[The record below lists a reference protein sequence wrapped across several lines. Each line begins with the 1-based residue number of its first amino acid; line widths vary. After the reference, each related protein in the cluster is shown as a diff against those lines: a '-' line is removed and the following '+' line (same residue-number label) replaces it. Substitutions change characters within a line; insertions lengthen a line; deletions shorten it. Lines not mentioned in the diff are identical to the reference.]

1 MRCPQSSPNPTSRG
15 RIISFPS
22 EANPSL
28 PCAAL
33 GPAFSFFC
41 HSLPVPPISPF
52 HIDRRAFSHPGLP
65 LSLDSSTTGSH
76 RSNGAGNP
84 LRWCRSPTQPP
95 KPRTGPHTGFFSFL
109 FIHSPPFPYG
119 ERLACF
125 RNRTV
130 PVFQICSQL
139 AHTSPTGPVWCCAG
153 VVSLPAPQNRTQAL
167 TGPSL
172 VFTVFF
178 SHLFSL
184 AAWSVATP
192 GGNSPLLGWVGSCK
206 AVSRFSRSRPMST
219 RWSAGF
225 R

>member
-1 MRCPQSSPNPTSRG
+1 MSSFLFLTFCVYVFCCLGLHFSAVPLSNPFFRWLLPVPYKPPQEPYTPPTGPVLCSA
-15 RIISFPS
+15 SVV
-22 EANPSL
+22 SL
-28 PCAAL
+28 PCPQNRTQGRTGAS
-33 GPAFSFFC
+33 SFF
-41 HSLPVPPISPF
+41 LP
-52 HIDRRAFSHPGLP
+52 RTGLP
-65 LSLDSSTTGSH
+65 L
-76 RSNGAGNP
+76 P
-84 LRWCRSPTQPP
+84 L
-95 KPRTGPHTGFFSFL
+95 K
-109 FIHSPPFPYG
+109 G
-119 ERLACF
+119 EGLVLAQLEVLRFCWI
-125 RNRTV
+125 R
-130 PVFQICSQL
+130 PQL

-206 AVSRFSRSRPMST
+206 AASRFSRCRPTST

>member
-1 MRCPQSSPNPTSRG
+1 MSHPVIYAQCSVYVRCPQSSPNPTSRG

-139 AHTSPTGPVWCCAG
+139 AHTSPTGPVWCFAG
-153 VVSLPAPQNRTQAL
+153 VRFPTLVQKPH
-167 TGPSL
+167 TGPHRAE
-172 VFTVFF
+172 F
-178 SHLFSL
+178 LFL
-184 AAWSVATP
+184 LQKRVYP
-192 GGNSPLLGWVGSCK
+192 SP
-206 AVSRFSRSRPMST
+206 
-219 RWSAGF
+219 
-225 R
+225 